1 VSYRE
6 GDALLPYPIER
17 LAPTLGQHNEE
28 VLRDVLGLSAGEI
41 AQLAADGVI
50 GTTATSKKSK
60 RRPPRAVHR
69 LIESGGIPLSS
80 GL

>member
-1 VSYRE
+1 MTSISERSETDSVLRE
-6 GDALLPYPIER
+6 I
-17 LAPTLGQHNEE
+17 
-28 VLRDVLGLSAGEI
+28 LRDVLGLSAGEI